1 MVFLALSCRVMT
13 VSFHKYGD
21 LFFPGS
27 GDVKVG
33 SLVTFSVFNMLLVA
47 QHSGVSGIS
56 YPSLF
61 VVVCL
66 FLLL

>member
-33 SLVTFSVFNMLLVA
+33 ALVTFSVFNMLLVA
-47 QHSGVSGIS
+47 QLSGVSGIS